1 MESSKK
7 KVVVVAGTRPEA
19 IKMAPVYMELK
30 KSEKI
35 SPIFLSTAQHR
46 QMLDQ
51 TLRIFGIMP
60 DFDMNVMQ
68 PGQTLSDLTVRI
80 LSAWKGFFADNSI
93 DAVLVQGDTTTV
105 LASAIAA
112 FYEKIPVGHIE
123 AGLRTGNMMSPWP
136 EEMNRR
142 LADPIS
148 SWCFAPTELSKHNL
162 IAENGALLPLF
173 VPEDTKNFNPMT
185 GQKYRFAVKIDGEG
199 KLVLSNFRKM

>member
-93 DAVLVQGDTTTV
+93 DAVLVR
-105 LASAIAA
+105 
-112 FYEKIPVGHIE
+112 PVQRLFDRFGPGE
-123 AGLRTGNMMSPWP
+123 A
-136 EEMNRR
+136 
-142 LADPIS
+142 D
-148 SWCFAPTELSKHNL
+148 
-162 IAENGALLPLF
+162 AETAVPLEF
-173 VPEDTKNFNPMT
+173 
-185 GQKYRFAVKIDGEG
+185 RFAEEPDLRIGFGENA
-199 KLVLSNFRKM
+199 VEVAETHAA